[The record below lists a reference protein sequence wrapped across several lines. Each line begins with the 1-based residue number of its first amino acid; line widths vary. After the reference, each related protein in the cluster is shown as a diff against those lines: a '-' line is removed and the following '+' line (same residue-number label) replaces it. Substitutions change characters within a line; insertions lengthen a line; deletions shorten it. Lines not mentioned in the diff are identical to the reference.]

1 MDFSTRATASTRCAY
16 QAWCSRAEN
25 LEPGTG
31 HALVGVYSSMTDTTL
46 TSVPFERIARTNQY
60 GHFTIRNLKKPAR
73 TTYSLSTTSGIKATT
88 TTGTRSED
96 IAFYDT
102 MIVPTT
108 EPITVTDTL
117 FARNGEDSLVARQ
130 GLRFLPNDILPHVV
144 QCEL

>member
-1 MDFSTRATASTRCAY
+1 
-16 QAWCSRAEN
+16 
-25 LEPGTG
+25 
-31 HALVGVYSSMTDTTL
+31 MTDTTL

-60 GHFTIRNLKKPAR
+60 GHFTIRNLRSPLVPHIRYQRPR
-73 TTYSLSTTSGIKATT
+73 TAT

-130 GLRFLPNDILPHVV
+130 GLRFLPNDILLTWFNVNYKPLYLSDHKRPDCRRFTPHLRRSPTTL
-144 QCEL
+144 CRR